1 MGCGTSEVTGVSRA
15 ALRSAYKDEGDL
27 GDVACLFKA
36 SQRLL
41 LALPPLT
48 LEKVVDGL
56 AALGREDGP
65 GSLQR
70 KQARVKAMLR
80 ACRGPETRYLV
91 RTLLQCMRIGANRT
105 SVLQAL
111 ARAAVFHHEGAADP
125 TGAAQRPPGPVRQQP
140 ERHLGSLESL

>member
-1 MGCGTSEVTGVSRA
+1 VSRA
-15 ALRSAYKDEGDL
+15 ALRSAYKEEGDL

-48 LEKVVDGL
+48 LDKVVDGL

-70 KQARVKAMLR
+70 KQARMKGESHTHA
-80 ACRGPETRYLV
+80 AAAPG
-91 RTLLQCMRIGANRT
+91 GA
-105 SVLQAL
+105 
-111 ARAAVFHHEGAADP
+111 ED
-125 TGAAQRPPGPVRQQP
+125 
-140 ERHLGSLESL
+140 

>member
-1 MGCGTSEVTGVSRA
+1 MSRA
-15 ALRSAYKDEGDL
+15 ALRSAYKEEGDL

-48 LEKVVDGL
+48 LDKVVDGL

-70 KQARVKAMLR
+70 KQARMKGESHA
-80 ACRGPETRYLV
+80 AAAPG
-91 RTLLQCMRIGANRT
+91 GA
-105 SVLQAL
+105 
-111 ARAAVFHHEGAADP
+111 ED
-125 TGAAQRPPGPVRQQP
+125 
-140 ERHLGSLESL
+140 